1 MDNLETIAQVHLFTA
16 STLLP
21 RKSGSLGREV
31 GCLSLPLAPSL
42 GRMILPRGGFSGLF
56 GALEHKKP
64 RHTLQIV
71 CHSFQDILCM
81 RWLKPSVATSPS

>member
-31 GCLSLPLAPSL
+31 GCLSLPLAPS
-42 GRMILPRGGFSGLF
+42 REDHPSERGLF
-56 GALEHKKP
+56 WAIGCSGAKEAQAYAL
-64 RHTLQIV
+64 
-71 CHSFQDILCM
+71 DCM
-81 RWLKPSVATSPS
+81 P